1 MIDSAT
7 YSVAEAARVLGVGE
21 MTVYRLIDA
30 GELPAVVLRRRKRI
44 PRRAIELVLDRALDG
59 FDPDRLLA
67 QLAGADGPSSAPAP
81 ASGIDEPARPPA
93 GPAARGE
100 GPSGPARVAL
110 VRT

>member
-30 GELPAVVLRRRKRI
+30 GDLPAVVLRRRKRI
-44 PRRAIELVLDRALDG
+44 PRRAIDLVLDRALDG

-67 QLAGADGPSSAPAP
+67 QLTGAVGASSAPASVP
-81 ASGIDEPARPPA
+81 GIDAA
-93 GPAARGE
+93 GPGPGDAAERGE
-100 GPSGPARVAL
+100 TPSGPARVAL